1 MNKSPR
7 PNFKLKKDKQHF
19 QYDSLNI
26 KSSKEKHT
34 FEDTNIYDKIVKK
47 RN

>member
-7 PNFKLKKDKQHF
+7 PNFELKKDQQHF

-26 KSSKEKHT
+26 KLKRKHT

-47 RN
+47 RH